1 MRRAHRDQRIERL
14 WPHQFEIGQGVHYEF
29 PPPLVL
35 PLRARFSSAAKTRS
49 GVTGRLLK
57 RRPVASAMALVS
69 AGKNA
74 ASEPSPASLA
84 PNGPCGSMLSTMPTS
99 IGGESWMVGT
109 R

>member
-1 MRRAHRDQRIERL
+1 GDQRIERL
-14 WPHQFEIGQGVHYEF
+14 RPHQFKIRQRVHYEF
-29 PPPLVL
+29 PR
-35 PLRARFSSAAKTRS
+35 LRVRFSSAANTRS

-84 PNGPCGSMLSTMPTS
+84 PNGPCGSTLSTMPTS
-99 IGGESWMVGT
+99 IGGESWIVGT